1 MKIERV
7 VILLTVLAAVSM
19 AMATQD
25 KEHGGRP
32 FTVVLTGAAE
42 VPGPGD
48 TDGSGTASVTLNHG
62 QGQVC
67 YELSVS
73 NIGAATAAHIHS
85 GATTEAG
92 PVLVAL
98 DTPSAEGS
106 SKGCVNVPKDKIK
119 DIMSNP
125 GKYYINVHNAE
136 FPNGAVRGQLS
147 K

>member
-1 MKIERV
+1 MNIKRI
-7 VILLTVLAAVSM
+7 VILLTVLAAVSL

-32 FTVVLTGAAE
+32 LTVVLTGAAE
-42 VPGPGD
+42 VPGRGD
-48 TDGSGTASVTLNHG
+48 GDGTGKATVTLNHG

-73 NIGAATAAHIHS
+73 NIGIATAAHIHR

-92 PVLVAL
+92 PVLVSL
-98 DTPSAEGS
+98 DAPSAEGS
-106 SKGCVNVPKDKIK
+106 SKGCVNLDKDKIK
-119 DIMSNP
+119 DIMTNP
-125 GKYYINVHNAE
+125 GNYYINVHNAE
-136 FPNGAVRGQLS
+136 FKDGAIRGQLT